1 MKESDRVYLLH
12 SHFFAI
18 EVNTL
23 LPTGTMHPTK
33 KSFLFLLLI
42 SIIHPIFS
50 FETYENKKVGQID
63 VIFEKQDPEH
73 PFDTKS
79 VLSRLKTRN
88 GDPFSQL
95 TFDRDLKSL
104 SDEYDKVEPLI
115 YLKNNEIY
123 ITLRLWPLPM
133 IHSIKWE
140 GNERIKTKKLQ
151 KELDVKPF
159 TIFSRPDF
167 NKKFNKVKEFYIK
180 KGYFESQL
188 TYSTH
193 PIPNTN
199 QVDILITV
207 HESRPGKI
215 KKIVF
220 KGFTRSERN
229 ALMDMMYTK
238 KYNFLTNWLTG
249 TGTFREDALEQD
261 KMQILNYLHNRGYA
275 DALLDIK
282 IKDAPASGK
291 IIIEVTA
298 HRGVQYKFGNISFE
312 GNALLSNEEIDKRIL
327 IRSGETFSPERIRE
341 TSQRIKDFYGQKG
354 YIEANVYY
362 ETHLMENEPVY
373 DVKFFIDEGE
383 QYKIGLVRI
392 FGNSN
397 TKNHVILRESLL
409 VPGELFDSR
418 KLKATQTRLENIGYF
433 KSVNVYAVRSS
444 DDLGLGSSY
453 RDVYIEVEET
463 TTGNVSLF
471 LGFSTV
477 DDIFGGLELTERNF
491 NIKGFTQTFRGNFSA
506 LRGGGEY
513 LHIRASLGKRQ
524 TNYLISWMDPYFR
537 DTLWRFGFEVSRTT
551 SRLQSEDYDIETLG
565 FSLFAFYPVSNYWT
579 VGTKYRLRNTDNRV
593 QSKAGE
599 EAVREFDQRGIISGL
614 NASLGYDS
622 TDSGY
627 KPHRG
632 LRSYLEAE
640 FIGLGG
646 DFLFLKFAYLNALY
660 IPVWSK
666 GTLKGRADFHFINP
680 LGRIGRTRS
689 RQEKVPLSE
698 RFFLGGETTVRGYKP
713 YSIGPQ
719 TPNGDPTG
727 GISSGLL
734 SVEYCQ
740 AIFKLLDLFAFFDT
754 GSVSD
759 KAFKIPKLRMS
770 YGVGARLELMSRTP
784 IILGYGI
791 PINPR
796 RKDDGKKFFFSMGGQ
811 F

>member
-1 MKESDRVYLLH
+1 MN
-12 SHFFAI
+12 FI
-18 EVNTL
+18 
-23 LPTGTMHPTK
+23 K
-33 KSFLFLLLI
+33 KPLLLI
-42 SIIHPIFS
+42 LFISITHPIFS
-50 FETYENKKVGQID
+50 FETYENKIVGQID
-63 VIFEKQDPEH
+63 VVFEKQDPEN
-73 PFDTKS
+73 PFEPKS
-79 VLSRLKTRN
+79 VLSRLKTRV

-104 SDEYDKVEPLI
+104 SDEYDRVEPVI
-115 YLKNNEIY
+115 YLKNNEVH
-123 ITLRLWPLPM
+123 ITLRLWPRPM
-133 IHSIKWE
+133 IHSINWE
-140 GNERIKTKKLQ
+140 GNERIKSKKLQ
-151 KELDVKPF
+151 KELYVKPF
-159 TIFSRPDF
+159 TIFNRQEF

-188 TYSTH
+188 SYSVH
-193 PIPNTN
+193 SIPNTN
-199 QVDILITV
+199 QIDIQVRV
-207 HESRPGKI
+207 HEGRSGKI

-220 KGFTRSERN
+220 KGFTRSERS
-229 ALMDMMYTK
+229 ALFEMMYTK
-238 KYNFLTNWLTG
+238 KYNFLTSWLTG
-249 TGTFREDALEQD
+249 TGTFHEDALEQD

-275 DALLDIK
+275 DAHVDIQL
-282 IKDAPASGK
+282 KDDEGSGK
-291 IIIEVTA
+291 IIIEITA
-298 HRGVQYKFGNISFE
+298 HRGTQYTFGNVTFE
-312 GNALLSNEEIDKRIL
+312 GNALLSNEDIEKRIL
-327 IRSGETFSPERIRE
+327 IHSGETFSPEQIRE
-341 TSQRIKDFYGQKG
+341 TSQRIKDLYGQKG
-354 YIEANVYY
+354 YIEANIHY

-373 DVKFFIDEGE
+373 NVNFYIDEGE
-383 QYKIGLVRI
+383 QYKIGLIRI
-392 FGNSN
+392 FGNSS

-433 KSVNVYAVRSS
+433 KSVNVYAVRST
-444 DDLGLGSSY
+444 DDLGLGPNY

-491 NIKGFTQTFRGNFSA
+491 NIKGMGKALRGNISE

-513 LHIRASLGKRQ
+513 FHIRTSLGKKQ
-524 TNYLISWMDPYFR
+524 TNYLVSWMDPYFQ

-565 FSLFAFYPVSNYWT
+565 FSLFASYPISNFWT
-579 VGTKYRLRNTDNRV
+579 FGTRYRLRNTDNKV

-599 EAVREFDQRGIISGL
+599 EVVREFDQRGIISGI

-622 TDSGY
+622 TDSSY

-632 LRSYLEAE
+632 LRSYIEAE
-640 FIGLGG
+640 FVGIGG
-646 DFLFLKFAYLNALY
+646 DFLFLKFGYVNALY

-680 LGRIGRTRS
+680 LGRIGRTKS
-689 RQEKVPLSE
+689 RQEEVPLSE

-719 TPNGDPTG
+719 TSTGDPTG

-740 AIFKLLDLFAFFDT
+740 EIFKLLDVFAFFDA

-759 KAFKIPKLRMS
+759 KEFKIPKLRMS
-770 YGVGARLELMSRTP
+770 YGVGARLELMNRTP
-784 IILGYGI
+784 IIVGYGI
-791 PINPR
+791 PINPER
-796 RKDDGKKFFFSMGGQ
+796 SDDKKKFFFSMGGQ